1 MKRRRRER
9 KKRKRRERRRRKTEV
24 KRKSIDRRRG
34 GAPSHDPRPQGACPH
49 VSQAVFCFGNVTKT

>member
-9 KKRKRRERRRRKTEV
+9 KRRRRKKTEV
-24 KRKSIDRRRG
+24 NRKSIDRRRG